1 MAYTTNVPLANQ
13 RISAT
18 QQPIQDNFIA
28 IKTLIDVNHGTFGS
42 ATEGKHEK
50 VTFPVQSPQPVFA
63 GGDIG
68 IYSFLNPSTAANELY
83 VRRTSDPVTGIPFTA
98 ASKNTAG
105 YTFLPS
111 GILIQW
117 RFLPVA
123 TQSTSL
129 QTLPLNPVIPWPNN
143 MVFLNITTLYNS
155 YSSSE
160 SVVQLFDYTP
170 AIVRFFSNN
179 NKITGFNYVA
189 IGY

>member
-50 VTFPVQSPQPVFA
+50 VTFPVQSPEPSFT

-68 IYSFLNPSTAANELY
+68 IYSFLDPATTVNELY
-83 VRRTSDPVTGIPFTA
+83 VRKTGGAGVPFTA
-98 ASKNTAG
+98 ASKASAG
-105 YTFLPS
+105 YTYLPS
-111 GILIQW
+111 GILMQW
-117 RFLPVA
+117 RFLPVL
-123 TQSTSL
+123 TQTTAL
-129 QTLPLNPVIPWPNN
+129 TTLPLNPPIAFPNGIL
-143 MVFLNITTLYNS
+143 FLMITTLYNS

-160 SVVQLFDYTP
+160 SVVQLFDYTSTN
-170 AIVRFFSNN
+170 VRFFSNN